1 MEPETKPLS
10 GRIIALSETR
20 ELDLFARM
28 LETRGAT
35 TLRCPLVS
43 ILDSPDS
50 AAIEA
55 WLRRFIAGDMI
66 DVIFLT
72 GEGLRRLLGV
82 AERAGVKESFVDRLQ
97 NVRKIT
103 RGPKPAKALRDLGLA
118 SDLAAETPT
127 TAGVIAALKTLELR
141 GRGVGVQLYGTE
153 PNLPLMD
160 FLGTA
165 GAIAWPV
172 APYVYASAADD
183 ARVLEFIQRLAQG
196 GVDVIAFTSG
206 PQVARLWDVAAQ
218 AGVTDTLVGGL
229 QQTKV
234 AAVGP
239 LVAETLRAKGVAVA
253 MTPIE
258 SFFMKPLVN
267 EIVASF
273 KTGS

>member
-10 GRIIALSETR
+10 GRIIALPETR

-55 WLRRFIAGDMI
+55 WLRRFIAGDMS

-82 AERAGVKESFVDRLQ
+82 AGRADIREPFVDRLQ

-196 GVDVIAFTSG
+196 DVDVIAFTSG

-218 AGVTDTLVGGL
+218 AGVTDTLLGGL
-229 QQTKV
+229 QRTKV

-253 MTPIE
+253 MTPTE